1 MTKYR
6 KRHES
11 IKTEDLKSRLDTLES
26 TGFLDGHLHP
36 RHIEPRLQVNYKT
49 HLENSPGDPLTNIT
63 NLLKPLIYSII
74 KQNFTKKYFD
84 GGIYEMDDFYQ
95 EAMISIMQAI
105 KKRNYNADKNTQL
118 YSFLYMVG
126 FRGILSYINKQKI
139 LQTKNVKISI

>member
-1 MTKYR
+1 LTKYR
-6 KRHES
+6 KRNET
-11 IKTEDLKSRLDTLES
+11 IKTENLKARLDTLES
-26 TGFLDGHLHP
+26 TGHLDGHLHP
-36 RHIEPRLQVNYKT
+36 RHIEPRLQKYYKIY
-49 HLENSPGDPLTNIT
+49 NDGGPGDPLTNIM

-84 GGIYEMDDFYQ
+84 GGVYEMDDFYQ
-95 EAMISIMQAI
+95 EAMISIIQAI
-105 KKRNYNADKNTQL
+105 KKQNYNADKNTQL